1 MPINRPRK
9 KGKENIM
16 KTSLKV
22 GFAGLFLSV
31 AAVLSGCSGSDSAS
45 DTTVAAEPAATY
57 PVTVGD
63 VTLDAQPMRIVSLSP
78 TATEMLYAVGAGSQV
93 VAVDEYS
100 NYPQEA
106 VDLGTKLSG
115 YEPNIEAIS
124 EFTPD
129 LVIASYDPGSLVQQL
144 GEIGVPVYLADAV
157 TSIDAAYEQI
167 ENIGLLTGHAAEA
180 AALTESMRA
189 QIEEAVA
196 GVTLP
201 AEPLSYYHELDNTLY
216 SVTSN
221 TFIGSVYSLFGL
233 RNIAD
238 NVEAGND
245 YPQLSAEVIVSADPD
260 LIFLAD
266 TKCCGETAAT
276 VAGRE
281 GWGSL
286 KAVTNGNV
294 IELDDDIPS
303 RWGPRIVDFV
313 AAIRDAIA
321 ALLANA

>member
-1 MPINRPRK
+1 MNK
-9 KGKENIM
+9 
-16 KTSLKV
+16 SFKV
-22 GFAGLFLSV
+22 GVAGLFLSL
-31 AAVLSGCSGSDSAS
+31 ATVLGGCSSSDSTT
-45 DTTVAAEPAATY
+45 DTTAAAEVAQY

-63 VTLDAQPMRIVSLSP
+63 VTLEAQPMRIVSLSP
-78 TATEMLYAVGAGSQV
+78 TATEMLYAIGAGAQV

-124 EFTPD
+124 GFTPD

-144 GEIGVPVYLADAV
+144 GDLGIPVYLADAV
-157 TSIDAAYEQI
+157 TTIDAAYEQI
-167 ENIGLLTGHAAEA
+167 ENIGLLTGHAQESTDIT
-180 AALTESMRA
+180 ALMKS

-201 AEPLSYYHELDNTLY
+201 TEPLSYYHELDNTLY
-216 SVTSN
+216 SITSN

-276 VAGRE
+276 VEARD

-286 KAVTNGNV
+286 KAVMNGNIV
-294 IELDDDIPS
+294 ELDDDIPS

-313 AAIRDAIA
+313 IAIRDAIS
-321 ALLANA
+321 ALLVNR

>member
-1 MPINRPRK
+1 MNK
-9 KGKENIM
+9 
-16 KTSLKV
+16 SFKV
-22 GFAGLFLSV
+22 GVAGLFLSL
-31 AAVLSGCSGSDSAS
+31 ATVLGGCSSSDSTT
-45 DTTVAAEPAATY
+45 DTTAAAEVAQY

-63 VTLDAQPMRIVSLSP
+63 VTLEAQPMRIVSLSP
-78 TATEMLYAVGAGSQV
+78 TATEMLYAIGAGAQV

-124 EFTPD
+124 GFTPD

-144 GEIGVPVYLADAV
+144 GDLGIPVYLADAV
-157 TSIDAAYEQI
+157 TTIDAAYEQI
-167 ENIGLLTGHAAEA
+167 ENIGLLTGHAQESTDLT
-180 AALTESMRA
+180 ALMRSE
-189 QIEEAVA
+189 IEEAVA

-201 AEPLSYYHELDNTLY
+201 AQPLSYYHELDNTLY
-216 SVTSN
+216 SITSN

-276 VAGRE
+276 VEARD

-286 KAVTNGNV
+286 KAVMNGNIV
-294 IELDDDIPS
+294 ELDDDIPS

-313 AAIRDAIA
+313 IAIRDAIS
-321 ALLANA
+321 ALLVNR

>member
-1 MPINRPRK
+1 MNK
-9 KGKENIM
+9 
-16 KTSLKV
+16 SFKV
-22 GFAGLFLSV
+22 GVAGLFLSL
-31 AAVLSGCSGSDSAS
+31 ATVLGGCSTSDSTT
-45 DTTVAAEPAATY
+45 DTTAAAEVAQY

-63 VTLDAQPMRIVSLSP
+63 VTLEAQPMRIVSLSP
-78 TATEMLYAVGAGSQV
+78 TATEMLYAIGAGAQV

-124 EFTPD
+124 GFTPD

-144 GEIGVPVYLADAV
+144 GDLGIPVYLADAV
-157 TSIDAAYEQI
+157 TTIDAAYEQI
-167 ENIGLLTGHAAEA
+167 ENIGLLTGHAQESTDLT
-180 AALTESMRA
+180 ALMKS

-201 AEPLSYYHELDNTLY
+201 AQPLSYYHELDNTLY
-216 SVTSN
+216 SITSN

-276 VAGRE
+276 VEARD

-286 KAVTNGNV
+286 KAVMNGNIV
-294 IELDDDIPS
+294 ELDDDIPS

-313 AAIRDAIA
+313 IAIRDAIS
-321 ALLANA
+321 ALLVNR

>member
-1 MPINRPRK
+1 MRK
-9 KGKENIM
+9 FM
-16 KTSLKV
+16 M
-22 GFAGLFLSV
+22 AGIASLFLFAV
-31 AAVLSGCSGSDSAS
+31 AACGSTSSTS
-45 DTTVAAEPAATY
+45 DTTVAMESSSF

-63 VTLDAQPMRIVSLSP
+63 FTLESQPTRIVSLSP
-78 TATEMLYAVGAGSQV
+78 TATEVLYAVGAGDQV
-93 VAVDEYS
+93 VAVDDYS
-100 NYPQEA
+100 NFPQEA
-106 VDLGTKLSG
+106 VDLGTALSG
-115 YEPNIEAIS
+115 YEPNVEAIAGYA
-124 EFTPD
+124 PD
-129 LVIASYDPGSLVQQL
+129 LVIIAYDTTSLIDQL
-144 GEIGVPVYLADAV
+144 NALSIPVFMAEAV

-180 AALTESMRA
+180 VALTESMRA

-245 YPQLSAEVIVSADPD
+245 YPQLSAEVIVSSDPD

-266 TKCCGETAAT
+266 TKCCGETAET
-276 VAGRE
+276 VAARE

-313 AAIRDAIA
+313 IAIRDAVS
-321 ALLANA
+321 ALLATA

>member
-1 MPINRPRK
+1 MNK
-9 KGKENIM
+9 
-16 KTSLKV
+16 SFKV
-22 GFAGLFLSV
+22 GVAGLFLSL
-31 AAVLSGCSGSDSAS
+31 ATVLGGCSSSDSTT
-45 DTTVAAEPAATY
+45 DTTAAAEVAQY

-63 VTLDAQPMRIVSLSP
+63 VTLEAQPMRIVSLSP
-78 TATEMLYAVGAGSQV
+78 TATEMLYAIGAGAQV

-124 EFTPD
+124 GFTPD

-144 GEIGVPVYLADAV
+144 GDLGIPVYLADAV
-157 TSIDAAYEQI
+157 TTIDAAYEQI
-167 ENIGLLTGHAAEA
+167 ENIGLLTGHAQESTDIT
-180 AALTESMRA
+180 ALMKS

-201 AEPLSYYHELDNTLY
+201 AQPLSYYHELDNTLY
-216 SVTSN
+216 SITSN

-276 VAGRE
+276 VAARD

-286 KAVTNGNV
+286 KAVMNGNIV
-294 IELDDDIPS
+294 ELDDDIPS

-313 AAIRDAIA
+313 IAIRDAIS
-321 ALLANA
+321 ALLVNR

>member
-1 MPINRPRK
+1 MNRSIR
-9 KGKENIM
+9 
-16 KTSLKV
+16 V
-22 GFAGLFLSV
+22 GFAGLFLSL
-31 AAVLSGCSGSDSAS
+31 AAVLGGCSSSDSTT
-45 DTTVAAEPAATY
+45 DTTAAVEAPQY

-63 VTLDAQPMRIVSLSP
+63 VTLEAQPMRIVSLSP
-78 TATEMLYAVGAGSQV
+78 TATEMLYAIGAGAQV

-124 EFTPD
+124 GFTPD

-144 GEIGVPVYLADAV
+144 GELGVPVYLADAV
-157 TSIDAAYEQI
+157 TTIDAAFEQI
-167 ENIGLLTGHAAEA
+167 ENIGLLTGHAQEA
-180 AALTESMRA
+180 TELTAQMKA
-189 QIEEAVA
+189 QIDEAVA

-245 YPQLSAEVIVSADPD
+245 YPQLSA
-260 LIFLAD
+260 
-266 TKCCGETAAT
+266 
-276 VAGRE
+276 
-281 GWGSL
+281 
-286 KAVTNGNV
+286 
-294 IELDDDIPS
+294 
-303 RWGPRIVDFV
+303 
-313 AAIRDAIA
+313 
-321 ALLANA
+321 

>member
-16 KTSLKV
+16 TTSFKV

-45 DTTVAAEPAATY
+45 DTTMAAEPAATY

-63 VTLDAQPMRIVSLSP
+63 VTLESQPMRIVSLSP

-180 AALTESMRA
+180 TALTESMRA

-196 GVTLP
+196 GVRLR

-221 TFIGSVYSLFGL
+221 TFIGSVYSLFGM

-266 TKCCGETAAT
+266 TKCCGETAET
-276 VAGRE
+276 VAARE

-313 AAIRDAIA
+313 LAIRDAVA
-321 ALLANA
+321 ALLVNA